1 VEHADRRCRR
11 RLDDRPIIREAGCSR
26 RAAIRSYGHH
36 NVMIFLAPRACVT
49 SEADPGGR
57 RLLELHE
64 VLLHERAGPGRF
76 AWGHAIFE
84 WGGAQKGRRAERPTR
99 RLTASLPELLSPSV
113 RLGDHTARH
122 AGSLPATET
131 PKPEWY

>member
-49 SEADPGGR
+49 SEADPGD
-57 RLLELHE
+57 EDFWNFTKSCSTN
-64 VLLHERAGPGRF
+64 ERGQ
-76 AWGHAIFE
+76 
-84 WGGAQKGRRAERPTR
+84 GASHGVMRSSSGA
-99 RLTASLPELLSPSV
+99 
-113 RLGDHTARH
+113 ARKKDVEPN
-122 AGSLPATET
+122 GQLVG
-131 PKPEWY
+131 